1 MLTFKQL
8 QNDIELPIYVK
19 SYFRN
24 IKIDQDTLDKYSTR
38 LTSMTTAP
46 YAFQSL
52 TKQFKDTLLQLYV
65 MLYSALE
72 TYNIYQSKGISYDVY
87 IETMK
92 AFTRFVLETKKK
104 SGVYQF
110 DCGFWIYRQ
119 LSAVLFRLGS
129 LEYEIAKLENEDVIS
144 IHIPSDALLTHDAI
158 ESSLKASKIFF
169 KHFFNIEGYRY
180 YCKSWLLSPRLK
192 DVLNP
197 NARLLTF
204 QSFFEDYTF
213 YEDDLQCLYWVFDT
227 RDQDFA
233 KLKTETTLQK
243 NLKDY
248 LLKGNK
254 IGSAKAFIKP
264 F

>member
-8 QNDIELPIYVK
+8 QYDISLPIYVK
-19 SYFRN
+19 TYFRN
-24 IKIDQDTLDKYSTR
+24 VKIDQATLDKYKTR

-46 YAFQSL
+46 LSYQSL
-52 TKQFKDTLLQLYV
+52 TKQYKDTLMQLYV

-72 TYNIYQSKGISYDVY
+72 TYNIYQSKGIGYD
-87 IETMK
+87 IFIDTMK
-92 AFTRFVLETKKK
+92 AFSRFMLETKKK
-104 SGVYQF
+104 SGIYQF
-110 DCGFWIYRQ
+110 DRGFWIYRQ

-129 LEYEIAKLENEDVIS
+129 LEYEIAKLEGEDVIS
-144 IHIPSDALLTHDAI
+144 IHIPSDALLTKDAI
-158 ESSLKASKIFF
+158 AESLKQSKTFF
-169 KHFFNIEGYRY
+169 KAYFNIEGYRY

-197 NARLLTF
+197 DARLLIF

-227 RDQDFA
+227 RDQDFS
-233 KLKTETTLQK
+233 KLKTDTTLQK
-243 NLKDY
+243 NLKAY

-264 F
+264 L